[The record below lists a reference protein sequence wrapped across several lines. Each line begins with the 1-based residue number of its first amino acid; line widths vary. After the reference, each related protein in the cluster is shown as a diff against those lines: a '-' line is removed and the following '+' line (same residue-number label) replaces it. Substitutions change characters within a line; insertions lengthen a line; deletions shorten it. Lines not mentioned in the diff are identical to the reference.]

1 MDDSVIVEMYWQR
14 KDDAIAKTDEKY
26 GKMLNGISMSVLD
39 CREDAEECVSDTYL
53 TAWRR
58 MPSERPV
65 YLGAFLSKIVRHFSI
80 DRYRKK
86 TAEKRG
92 GGEVCEELTECIP
105 SNADVLDEIE
115 NNELSRMIDSF
126 LSKLDEEKRMIFVR
140 RYFYNDSI
148 EDICKRFSVSSSKAK
163 SVLFRLREKLKE
175 QLEVQLY
182 GR

>member
-14 KDDAIAKTDEKY
+14 KDDAITKTDEKY
-26 GKMLNGISMSVLD
+26 GKMLSGISVSILG

-53 TAWRR
+53 KAWHS
-58 MPSERPV
+58 MPNERPV

-80 DRYRKK
+80 DRYRKN
-86 TAEKRG
+86 TADKRG
-92 GGEVCEELTECIP
+92 GGEICEELTDCIP
-105 SNADVLDEIE
+105 SRSDVFDEIE
-115 NNELSRMIDSF
+115 NNELSKIIDVF